1 MDLHLIENIKAKKL
15 ARKIEY
21 YEEINST
28 HTYAKRNINK
38 LVDGTVILAESQ
50 TAGKGTRE
58 RKWYTG
64 KGKNIA
70 ITIILKPYCNI
81 EKIKTLTIDTA
92 ILIQEA
98 IKELYGYILEIRKP
112 NDLILNNKK
121 IAGIL
126 TESSTLGGELKYIIL
141 SIGFNVNEDKFDDN
155 TKEIA
160 TSLKKEFNKDFSREE
175 IIANIIKKLDEY
187 YILKIL

>member
-1 MDLHLIENIKAKKL
+1 MDLYLIKNIKANKL
-15 ARKIEY
+15 AKKIEY
-21 YEEINST
+21 YEQIDST
-28 HTYAKRNINK
+28 HTYAKRNIDK
-38 LVDGTVILAESQ
+38 LEDGTIILAESQ
-50 TAGKGTRE
+50 TAGKGTQG

-64 KGKNIA
+64 KRKNIA
-70 ITIILKPYCNI
+70 VTIILKPYCNI
-81 EKIKTLTIDTA
+81 EKIKTLTIDIA
-92 ILIQEA
+92 ILMQEV
-98 IKELYGYILEIRKP
+98 IKELYGYILEIKKP

-121 IAGIL
+121 VAGIL

-141 SIGFNVNEDKFDDN
+141 SIGFNVNEDQFDEK

-175 IIANIIKKLDEY
+175 ILVNIIKKLDDY

>member
-1 MDLHLIENIKAKKL
+1 M
-15 ARKIEY
+15 
-21 YEEINST
+21 
-28 HTYAKRNINK
+28 
-38 LVDGTVILAESQ
+38 
-50 TAGKGTRE
+50 
-58 RKWYTG
+58 
-64 KGKNIA
+64 
-70 ITIILKPYCNI
+70 
-81 EKIKTLTIDTA
+81 TLD
-92 ILIQEA
+92 
-98 IKELYGYILEIRKP
+98 
-112 NDLILNNKK
+112 NKK

>member
-175 IIANIIKKLDEY
+175 IIANIINKLDEY

>member
-160 TSLKKEFNKDFSREE
+160 TSLKKEFNEDFSREE